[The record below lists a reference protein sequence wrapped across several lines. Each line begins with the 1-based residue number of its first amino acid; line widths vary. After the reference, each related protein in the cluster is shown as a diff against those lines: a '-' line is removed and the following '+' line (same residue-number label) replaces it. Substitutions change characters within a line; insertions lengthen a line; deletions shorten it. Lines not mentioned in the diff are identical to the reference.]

1 MNKSEKQS
9 NAEKIIEKWSKLQ
22 KIIKEGV
29 ILKKVIIEQQKI
41 DFDKLKKN
49 FIDYYDIKLKI
60 RKAYE
65 DIQTLKNKNII
76 HKQIIF
82 EKNVNYNDKLKS
94 ISELLFL
101 LRNNYDYI
109 IKLTELIETNQENN
123 DYIIHSSIELL
134 CNQFYDNIL
143 IPNPEQEELL
153 ILIYKL
159 I

>member
-60 RKAYE
+60 RKA
-65 DIQTLKNKNII
+65 
-76 HKQIIF
+76 
-82 EKNVNYNDKLKS
+82 
-94 ISELLFL
+94 
-101 LRNNYDYI
+101 
-109 IKLTELIETNQENN
+109 
-123 DYIIHSSIELL
+123 
-134 CNQFYDNIL
+134 
-143 IPNPEQEELL
+143 
-153 ILIYKL
+153 
-159 I
+159 